1 MEARS
6 ITREFL
12 HFIWIGRS
20 CKAASHFEKIKSEFR
35 MQKQET
41 LQIVINGPYPGG
53 GGGGGGIPIWN
64 RRGCSSEILNLT
76 PKGDHLGVA
85 QAFCDL

>member
-53 GGGGGGIPIWN
+53 GGGNSHMEQTGMLVGNFEFNP
-64 RRGCSSEILNLT
+64 
-76 PKGDHLGVA
+76 
-85 QAFCDL
+85 